1 MYCNKDNVNI
11 LTALLRP
18 DSNHP
23 AAPRDAVL
31 CPGSRNAPIIHNLT
45 QIGLHVHPVTDERSA
60 VFVAIGLALHGQR
73 KRPVVVCITSGSA
86 LLNTLPGV
94 AEAAV
99 RHIPLLI
106 LSADRPPQWIGQ
118 LDGQTLP
125 QTDALLPYARTFTLP
140 EPHNEEE
147 RWWCRRV
154 AREALAATLHDGGR
168 VVHINIPISEP
179 TFVLTTAKLP
189 EVTPLQCFNSSTF
202 TLPNELSCRL
212 AEAKM
217 PLLVI
222 GEWDDAPLTEVIAA
236 DVLRS
241 RLLIY
246 AECLSHYPAP
256 TDNAAIDALL
266 YQEDD
271 ATSTF
276 APDLVLH
283 IGGAMVDKKI
293 KQLLRRNPQT
303 QVWRIDPTHETPDTF
318 CHLSVSIKAEPE
330 QVLPNLIE
338 ALPAESDGIRRFRST
353 HLQPEPIVHRFDTL
367 TAVFLGNSSAVRWG
381 NHFFVASPH
390 PIFGNRGTNGIEGSL
405 SVAAGFALARQR
417 KYSGEKVLCILGD
430 LSFFYDANALWNTQ
444 LDGTL
449 RILLVNNGGGG
460 IFNHLPRL
468 PESPAFDT
476 YIRADHSATAEG
488 IARSFN
494 CHYEA
499 HHSSSPN
506 DLLTDVQA
514 EILIQRLLA
523 VESQRPVLFEVFGT
537 FLLSPLSSLSN
548 PS

>member
-1 MYCNKDNVNI
+1 MYCNKDNINI

-31 CPGSRNAPIIHNLT
+31 CPGSRNAPIVHNLT
-45 QIGLHVHPVTDERSA
+45 QIGLHVHPVTDERSG

-179 TFVLTTAKLP
+179 TFALTTAKLP

-256 TDNAAIDALL
+256 TDNAVIDALL
-266 YQEDD
+266 HQGDD
-271 ATSTF
+271 AVSPF

-283 IGGAMVDKKI
+283 IGGALVDKKI
-293 KQLLRRNPQT
+293 KQLLRRCPMT

-318 CHLSVSIKAEPE
+318 CHLNVSIKAKSE
-330 QVLPNLIE
+330 QALPPIID
-338 ALPAESDGIRRFRST
+338 ALPAESEGVRRFRST
-353 HLQPEPIVHRFDTL
+353 HPQPHPVVHHFDTL
-367 TAVFLGNSSAVRWG
+367 AAVFLGNSSAVRWG

-417 KYSGEKVLCILGD
+417 RYSSEKVLCILGD

-449 RILLVNNGGGG
+449 RILLVNNGGGE

-468 PESPAFDT
+468 PESPAFET

-506 DLLTDVQA
+506 GLLTDAQA

-523 VESQRPVLFEVFGT
+523 VESQRPVLFEVFGA
-537 FLLSPLSSLSN
+537 FPLSPLSSVSN

>member
-18 DSNHP
+18 DTNNP
-23 AAPRDAVL
+23 TAPHDAVL
-31 CPGSRNAPIIHNLT
+31 CPGSRNAPIVHNLT

-60 VFVAIGLALHGQR
+60 VFVAIGLALHGRR
-73 KRPVVVCITSGSA
+73 KRPVVVCVTSGSA

-94 AEAAV
+94 AEAAL

-125 QTDALLPYARTFTLP
+125 QTDALLPYAHTFTLP

-154 AREALAATLHDGGR
+154 AREALAATQLDGGR
-168 VVHINIPISEP
+168 VVHINLPISEP
-179 TFVLTTAKLP
+179 TFVLTTAELP
-189 EVTPLQCFNSSTF
+189 ALTPLQRFGPSTF
-202 TLPNELSCRL
+202 ALPDELRHRL
-212 AEAKM
+212 AEAQM

-222 GEWDDAPLTEVIAA
+222 GEWDDAPLTDTIAA

-256 TDNAAIDALL
+256 TDNAVIDALL
-266 YQEDD
+266 HQGDD
-271 ATSTF
+271 AVSPF

-283 IGGAMVDKKI
+283 IGGALVDKKI
-293 KQLLRRNPQT
+293 KQLLRRCPMT
-303 QVWRIDPTHETPDTF
+303 QVWRIAPADEMPDTF
-318 CHLSVSIKAEPE
+318 CHLSVSIQAQLE
-330 QVLPNLIE
+330 QALLPIID
-338 ALPAESDGIRRFRST
+338 ALPTESEGVRRFRST
-353 HLQPEPIVHRFDTL
+353 HPQPHPVVHHFDTL
-367 TAVFLGNSSAVRWG
+367 AAVFLGNSSAVRWG

-417 KYSGEKVLCILGD
+417 RYSSEKVLCILGD

-449 RILLVNNGGGG
+449 RILLVNNGGGE

-506 DLLTDVQA
+506 GLLTDAQA

-523 VESQRPVLFEVFGT
+523 VESQRPVLFEVFGA
-537 FLLSPLSSLSN
+537 FPLSSVSN

>member
-18 DSNHP
+18 DTNNP
-23 AAPRDAVL
+23 TAPHDAVL
-31 CPGSRNAPIIHNLT
+31 CPGSRNAPIVHNLT

-60 VFVAIGLALHGQR
+60 VFVAIGLALHGRR
-73 KRPVVVCITSGSA
+73 KRPVVVCVTSGSA

-94 AEAAV
+94 AEAAL

-125 QTDALLPYARTFTLP
+125 QTDALLPYAHTFTLP

-154 AREALAATLHDGGR
+154 AREALAATQLDGGR
-168 VVHINIPISEP
+168 VVHINLPISEP
-179 TFVLTTAKLP
+179 TFVLTTAELP
-189 EVTPLQCFNSSTF
+189 ALTPLQRFGPSTF
-202 TLPNELSCRL
+202 ALPDELRHRL

-222 GEWDDAPLTEVIAA
+222 GEWDDAPLTDTIAA

-256 TDNAAIDALL
+256 TDNAVIDALL
-266 YQEDD
+266 HQGDD
-271 ATSTF
+271 AVSPF

-283 IGGAMVDKKI
+283 IGGALVDKKI
-293 KQLLRRNPQT
+293 KQLLRRCPMT
-303 QVWRIDPTHETPDTF
+303 QVWRIDPADEMPDTF
-318 CHLSVSIKAEPE
+318 CHLSVSIQAQLE
-330 QVLPNLIE
+330 Q
-338 ALPAESDGIRRFRST
+338 ALPPIIDALPTESEGVRRFRST
-353 HLQPEPIVHRFDTL
+353 HPQPHPVVHHFDTL
-367 TAVFLGNSSAVRWG
+367 AAVFLGNSSAVRWG

-417 KYSGEKVLCILGD
+417 RYSSEKVLCILGD

-449 RILLVNNGGGG
+449 RILLVNNGGGE

-506 DLLTDVQA
+506 GLLTDAQA

-523 VESQRPVLFEVFGT
+523 VESQRPVLFEVFGA
-537 FLLSPLSSLSN
+537 FPLSPLSSVSN

>member
-18 DSNHP
+18 DTNNP
-23 AAPRDAVL
+23 TAPHDAVL
-31 CPGSRNAPIIHNLT
+31 CPGSRNATIVHNLT

-60 VFVAIGLALHGQR
+60 VFVAIGLALHGRR
-73 KRPVVVCITSGSA
+73 KRPVVVCVTSGSA

-94 AEAAV
+94 AEAAL

-154 AREALAATLHDGGR
+154 AREALAATQLDGGR
-168 VVHINIPISEP
+168 VVHINLPISEP
-179 TFVLTTAKLP
+179 TFVLTTAELP
-189 EVTPLQCFNSSTF
+189 ALTPLQRFGPSTF
-202 TLPNELSCRL
+202 ALPNELSCRL

-256 TDNAAIDALL
+256 TDNAVIDALL
-266 YQEDD
+266 HQGDD
-271 ATSTF
+271 AVSPF

-283 IGGAMVDKKI
+283 IGGALVDKKI
-293 KQLLRRNPQT
+293 KQLLRRCPMT
-303 QVWRIDPTHETPDTF
+303 QVWRIDPADEMPDTF
-318 CHLSVSIKAEPE
+318 CHLSVSIQAQLE
-330 QVLPNLIE
+330 Q
-338 ALPAESDGIRRFRST
+338 ALPPIIDALPTESEGVRRFRST
-353 HLQPEPIVHRFDTL
+353 HPQPHPVVHHFDTL
-367 TAVFLGNSSAVRWG
+367 AAVFLGNSSAVRWG

-417 KYSGEKVLCILGD
+417 RYSSEKVLCILGD

-449 RILLVNNGGGG
+449 RILLVNNGGGE

-506 DLLTDVQA
+506 GLLTDAQA

-523 VESQRPVLFEVFGT
+523 VESQRPVLFEVFGA
-537 FLLSPLSSLSN
+537 FPLSPLSSVSN

>member
-18 DSNHP
+18 DTNNP
-23 AAPRDAVL
+23 TAPHDAVL
-31 CPGSRNAPIIHNLT
+31 CPGSRNAPIVHNLT

-60 VFVAIGLALHGQR
+60 VFVAIGLALHGRR
-73 KRPVVVCITSGSA
+73 KRPVVVCVTSGSA

-94 AEAAV
+94 AEAAL

-125 QTDALLPYARTFTLP
+125 QTDALLPYAHTFTLP

-154 AREALAATLHDGGR
+154 AREALAATQLDGGR
-168 VVHINIPISEP
+168 VVHINLPISEP
-179 TFVLTTAKLP
+179 TFVLTTAELP
-189 EVTPLQCFNSSTF
+189 ALTPLQRFGPSTF
-202 TLPNELSCRL
+202 ALPDELRHRL
-212 AEAKM
+212 AEAQM

-222 GEWDDAPLTEVIAA
+222 GEWDDAPLTDTIAA

-256 TDNAAIDALL
+256 TDNAVIDALL
-266 YQEDD
+266 HQGDD
-271 ATSTF
+271 AVSPF

-283 IGGAMVDKKI
+283 IGGALVDKKI
-293 KQLLRRNPQT
+293 KQLLRRCPMT
-303 QVWRIDPTHETPDTF
+303 QVWRIDPADEMPDTF
-318 CHLSVSIKAEPE
+318 CHLSVSIQAQLE
-330 QVLPNLIE
+330 QALLPIID
-338 ALPAESDGIRRFRST
+338 ALPTESEGVRRFRST
-353 HLQPEPIVHRFDTL
+353 HPQPHPVVHHFDTL
-367 TAVFLGNSSAVRWG
+367 AAVFLGNSSAVRWG

-417 KYSGEKVLCILGD
+417 RYSSEKVLCILGD

-449 RILLVNNGGGG
+449 RILLVNNGGGE

-506 DLLTDVQA
+506 GLLTDAQA

-523 VESQRPVLFEVFGT
+523 VESQRPVLFEVFGA
-537 FLLSPLSSLSN
+537 FPLSSVSN

>member
-18 DSNHP
+18 DTNNP
-23 AAPRDAVL
+23 TAPHDAVL
-31 CPGSRNAPIIHNLT
+31 CPGSRNAPIVHNLT
-45 QIGLHVHPVTDERSA
+45 QMGLHVHPVTDERSA

-73 KRPVVVCITSGSA
+73 KRPVVVCVTSGSA

-94 AEAAV
+94 AEAAL

-125 QTDALLPYARTFTLP
+125 QTDALLPYAHTFTLP

-147 RWWCRRV
+147 HWWCRRV
-154 AREALAATLHDGGR
+154 AREALVATQLDGGR
-168 VVHINIPISEP
+168 VVHINLPISEP
-179 TFVLTTAKLP
+179 TFVLTTAELP
-189 EVTPLQCFNSSTF
+189 ALTPLQRFGPSTF
-202 TLPNELSCRL
+202 TLPDELRHRL
-212 AEAKM
+212 TKAKM

-222 GEWDDAPLTEVIAA
+222 GEWDDAPLTDTIAA

-266 YQEDD
+266 HQGDD
-271 ATSTF
+271 AVSPF

-283 IGGAMVDKKI
+283 IGGALVDKKI
-293 KQLLRRNPQT
+293 KQLLRRCPMT
-303 QVWRIDPTHETPDTF
+303 QVWRIAPADETPDTF

-330 QVLPNLIE
+330 QALPPIID
-338 ALPAESDGIRRFRST
+338 ALPAESEGVRRFRST
-353 HLQPEPIVHRFDTL
+353 HPQPHPVVHHFDTL
-367 TAVFLGNSSAVRWG
+367 AAVFLGNSSAVRWG

-417 KYSGEKVLCILGD
+417 RYSSEKVLCILGD

-506 DLLTDVQA
+506 GLLTDTQA

-523 VESQRPVLFEVFGT
+523 VESQRPVLFEVFGA
-537 FLLSPLSSLSN
+537 FPLSPLSSVSN

>member
-18 DSNHP
+18 DTNNP
-23 AAPRDAVL
+23 TAPHDAVL
-31 CPGSRNAPIIHNLT
+31 CPGSRNAPIVHNLT

-73 KRPVVVCITSGSA
+73 KRPVLVCVTSGSA

-94 AEAAV
+94 AEAAL

-154 AREALAATLHDGGR
+154 AREALAATQLDGGR
-168 VVHINIPISEP
+168 VVHINLPISEP
-179 TFVLTTAKLP
+179 TFVLTTAELP
-189 EVTPLQCFNSSTF
+189 ALTPLQRFGPSTF
-202 TLPNELSCRL
+202 TLPDELRHRL

-222 GEWDDAPLTEVIAA
+222 GEWDDAPLTDTIAA

-266 YQEDD
+266 HQGDD
-271 ATSTF
+271 AVSPF

-283 IGGAMVDKKI
+283 IGGALVDKKI
-293 KQLLRRNPQT
+293 KQLLRRCPMT
-303 QVWRIDPTHETPDTF
+303 QVWRIDPADEMPDTF
-318 CHLSVSIKAEPE
+318 CHLSVSIQAQPE
-330 QVLPNLIE
+330 Q
-338 ALPAESDGIRRFRST
+338 ALPPIIDALPTENEGVRRFRST
-353 HLQPEPIVHRFDTL
+353 HLQPHPVVHHFDTL
-367 TAVFLGNSSAVRWG
+367 VAVFLGNSSAVRWG
-381 NHFFVASPH
+381 NHFFAASPH

-417 KYSGEKVLCILGD
+417 RYSSEKVLCILGD

-449 RILLVNNGGGG
+449 RILLVNNGGGE

-468 PESPAFDT
+468 PESPAFET
-476 YIRADHSATAEG
+476 YIRADHSATAKG

-506 DLLTDVQA
+506 GLLTDAQA

-537 FLLSPLSSLSN
+537 FLLSPLSSLPN